1 MPSMTNPTLR
11 DKREG
16 GIQTSVPSSPTLE
29 PVTSGAPASLT
40 HPAARSR
47 MDTRTM
53 VSIAM
58 LTGIAYI
65 VMLLSK
71 NMPSVYGFLDFDFKD
86 VIICI
91 GGFTFGPFAAAI
103 ISILVAFIEM
113 ITISTTGPWGF
124 LMNVLATCS
133 FSCTACFI
141 YKKMHSK
148 KGAVI
153 GLACGVVCL
162 VIVMLLWNYLVT
174 PIYQGMP
181 RQAIA
186 DLLLPVFLPFNLAKG
201 GMNMAAT
208 LLLYPPVVG
217 ALRRSGVVPPSQSS
231 QGKKFSAGFALFALA
246 LLATFVLFAP
256 KRVVKDFLIKFTKKP
271 QKKCQEALSCS

>member
-1 MPSMTNPTLR
+1 MTNPTLR
-11 DKREG
+11 DKQEG
-16 GIQTSVPSSPTLE
+16 GIQASVPSSPTLE

-103 ISILVAFIEM
+103 VRIPASGCSGSVAVSRPGIIAGSGIVSGSVFVAVSGLSAAGVI
-113 ITISTTGPWGF
+113 P
-124 LMNVLATCS
+124 
-133 FSCTACFI
+133 
-141 YKKMHSK
+141 
-148 KGAVI
+148 GAVSLLSRAGI
-153 GLACGVVCL
+153 GVFGQGDLGFDPGDGVAGRVE
-162 VIVMLLWNYLVT
+162 YAG
-174 PIYQGMP
+174 PG
-181 RQAIA
+181 
-186 DLLLPVFLPFNLAKG
+186 
-201 GMNMAAT
+201 
-208 LLLYPPVVG
+208 
-217 ALRRSGVVPPSQSS
+217 
-231 QGKKFSAGFALFALA
+231 FSARCREQRRAQGA
-246 LLATFVLFAP
+246 
-256 KRVVKDFLIKFTKKP
+256 
-271 QKKCQEALSCS
+271 Q